1 MLVRPTHIKSSP
13 CPRSQLTNLSS
24 SISFSECLLR
34 SSNPASNSPPLPK
47 LSSRARSSPS
57 QTSAQNRGLSLSVRI
72 SSTWRTDQNL
82 TFPTLARGSIVTVL
96 DDAINVGHLTISD
109 SEGTYY
115 YGNYQKGCNDVHI
128 KITNGNFWLRILLQ
142 VFSILLCYDFIAYD
156 LVQIRRLR
164 LYVPAS
170 FHTLNSSNLSFTL
183 AVSEAY
189 MIGDVEVSSLKGAMN
204 VSLIDDALLS
214 D

>member
-1 MLVRPTHIKSSP
+1 L
-13 CPRSQLTNLSS
+13 
-24 SISFSECLLR
+24 
-34 SSNPASNSPPLPK
+34 
-47 LSSRARSSPS
+47 
-57 QTSAQNRGLSLSVRI
+57 
-72 SSTWRTDQNL
+72 
-82 TFPTLARGSIVTVL
+82 PTLARNSIVAVL

-142 VFSILLCYDFIAYD
+142 VFSTLLCYDFIAYNWM
-156 LVQIRRLR
+156 QIRRLG

-170 FHTLNSSNLSFTL
+170 LHISDSSNLSFML

-204 VSLIDDALLS
+204 VGPIDDVLLW